1 MSTTIFNK
9 NNINHLEQP
18 LFFGDAPNVSRFETT
33 KHNMFESLTEKQLS
47 FFWRPEEFSLSED
60 AAQFNSM
67 SEAEQHV
74 FTSNLKYQT
83 LLDSVQG
90 RAPNI
95 AFLPIVSDVSLENWI
110 ATWSFSETIHSRS
123 YTHIIRNVYSDPSK
137 IFDEIMLDDAILK
150 RASSVTKYYDE
161 LINLVNQYNV
171 DNTSV
176 SLTKIK
182 EILYLVMHSV
192 NALEAVRF
200 YVSFACSFSFG
211 QRGIMEGN
219 SKIIKSIARDEALH
233 LKGTQ
238 YILNLWQSGKEDPE
252 MLEIANRLKPEANKL
267 FLDVYEQEV
276 EWIDHLLSK
285 GDIPLLN
292 KEVLTKYLQYVTDAK
307 MRAVGLDSPF
317 EIIKNPIPWIRD
329 WLNSSHV
336 QVTPQEVEISSYL
349 VAQMDM
355 NVTSEELKSL
365 QIN

>member
-33 KHNMFESLTEKQLS
+33 KHNMFESLTERSLS
-47 FFWRPEEFSLSED
+47 FFWRPEEFSLTD
-60 AAQFNSM
+60 DGPQFQKM

-123 YTHIIRNVYSDPSK
+123 YTHIIRNVYTDPSSV
-137 IFDEIMLDDAILK
+137 FDEIMLNDAIMK
-150 RASSVTKYYDE
+150 RAESVTKYYDE
-161 LINLVNQYNV
+161 LINLVNRYNV
-171 DNTSV
+171 DSNSV

-182 EILYLVMHSV
+182 EMLYLVMHSV
-192 NALEAVRF
+192 NALEAIRF

-238 YILNLWQSGKEDPE
+238 YILNLWHSGKDDPE
-252 MLEIANRLKPEANKL
+252 MKEIAERLKPQAEKL
-267 FLDVYEQEV
+267 FLDVYEQER
-276 EWIDHLLSK
+276 EWIDYLLSK

-292 KEVLTKYLQYVTDAK
+292 KEILTQYLQYVTGSK
-307 MRAVGLDSPF
+307 MRAVGLNSPF
-317 EIIKNPIPWIRD
+317 NVSKNPIPWIRD

-336 QVTPQEVEISSYL
+336 QVTPQEVEISAYL
-349 VAQMDM
+349 ISQMDM
-355 NVTSEELKSL
+355 NVTDAELKSL
-365 QIN
+365 SIS